1 MSRLIESANAPIFGV
16 ELNGMVTEWN
26 QKAAEISGYPKQETM
41 GKNLVQNFIQPDY
54 RMSVSDVL
62 QNDVAG
68 NETANFEFV
77 LKSKH
82 GEAFTVLLNATT
94 RRDGKGN
101 VTGVVGV
108 GQDITELNQVM
119 ATFKRVADDLT
130 RLIDT
135 ASAPIFGIDTNGK
148 VTTWNAK
155 ASNLLG

>member
-16 ELNGMVTEWN
+16 DLNGMATEWN

-62 QNDVAG
+62 QNVVAG
-68 NETANFEFV
+68 NETANVEFV
-77 LKSKH
+77 LKLKH
-82 GEAFTVLLNATT
+82 GEAFTVLLIATT

-119 ATFKRVADDLT
+119 ATYSGLQTTLRVSLT
-130 RLIDT
+130 QLMHPSL
-135 ASAPIFGIDTNGK
+135 ASTLMAR
-148 VTTWNAK
+148 
-155 ASNLLG
+155 